1 MRIENSRVAMSASR
15 TYKAETEVT
24 QTHIDRYHNADG
36 SVGGVRVTQTASR
49 TRQLQL
55 SGEAASYSRTE
66 TTPMDPDNPQQTAA
80 TQTAVLP
87 EQQGDDWLTNLSEGI
102 ENDPQVIML
111 RKLLDL
117 LERFTG
123 KKFNHDPLGLEK
135 GQSGSGQFRFSAS
148 AASARY
154 QQTAL
159 LFGAQELSPGGQGG
173 QNGYW
178 TRQTVES
185 GFAAGEE
192 HTAFTST
199 GTVQTSD
206 GRTLNFGISVE
217 MSRSFEMAYEV
228 TGQEAVF
235 TDPLVINL
243 DTDAASLSDVSFYFD
258 LDGDGVKEEMS
269 GLKEGSGFLALDKN
283 GDGEIN
289 DGSELF
295 GARTGDGFG
304 ELARYDQDGNGWIDE
319 NDAVFSKLSVWV
331 KCGSGES
338 RLLSLKEA
346 NVGAIFLGSR
356 GTQYSLDDSKG
367 ETQGMI
373 RRSGV
378 YLKETGQVGTVQHV
392 DFKT

>member
-87 EQQGDDWLTNLSEGI
+87 EQQGNDWLTNLSEGI

-173 QNGYW
+173 QNGLLDPPD
-178 TRQTVES
+178 RGVRLRGRGGAHGLHLHRHRADQRRPDSEFRHFRRNVP
-185 GFAAGEE
+185 
-192 HTAFTST
+192 
-199 GTVQTSD
+199 QLRD
-206 GRTLNFGISVE
+206 GL
-217 MSRSFEMAYEV
+217 
-228 TGQEAVF
+228 
-235 TDPLVINL
+235 
-243 DTDAASLSDVSFYFD
+243 
-258 LDGDGVKEEMS
+258 
-269 GLKEGSGFLALDKN
+269 
-283 GDGEIN
+283 
-289 DGSELF
+289 
-295 GARTGDGFG
+295 
-304 ELARYDQDGNGWIDE
+304 
-319 NDAVFSKLSVWV
+319 
-331 KCGSGES
+331 
-338 RLLSLKEA
+338 
-346 NVGAIFLGSR
+346 
-356 GTQYSLDDSKG
+356 
-367 ETQGMI
+367 
-373 RRSGV
+373 
-378 YLKETGQVGTVQHV
+378 
-392 DFKT
+392 